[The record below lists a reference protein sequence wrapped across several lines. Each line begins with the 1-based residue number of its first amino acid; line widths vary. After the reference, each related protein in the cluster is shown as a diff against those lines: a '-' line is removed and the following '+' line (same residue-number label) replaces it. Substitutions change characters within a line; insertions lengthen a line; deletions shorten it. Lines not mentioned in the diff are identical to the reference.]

1 MDNTLDAKK
10 EQVMK
15 MLNNE
20 VSKYTKDGS
29 SLPQAIT
36 LTCKKLGLNPYNI
49 VSKYFPEIKPDD
61 LNAYKDIKTDEGSFV
76 TLKGDSSQSQ
86 YEVININNKDAIVLR
101 NTDNNQEITASEDE
115 ITPVITENKMDKLNE
130 AQYSVSINGLETT
143 DAAALSQMLSSAAQ
157 AEQSNGA
164 VTDPMSINP
173 EPMDMTTGMPMDMG
187 TELPAPSLDMPMDST
202 MPEETLPAEDSVE
215 DVPAIEDDIEFDEEL
230 PADETISLDTD
241 ANAYANPEMD
251 TAVVP
256 TDSLEDDEDPT
267 ADEIGNDVAVN
278 DESSEPV
285 ESPEEL
291 EPANDF
297 GGEES
302 IEDMSMDDMM
312 DDGMYEGFDY
322 DALIKEALEAA
333 GLNESEETIPASEE
347 VEDDGSM
354 KGSQE
359 DYAEEITEGKKE
371 CCPKCGKEECVCEE
385 DESFDDE
392 IAEALRLAG
401 VQLDE
406 ATKKLIG
413 GFGTTSP
420 YTYGQSYDFNANKSD
435 ILKTLKNIA
444 NRAKDL
450 KMTGDSSDK
459 DKRYSFEFDENDE
472 KIWDE
477 QVEPLLKEAEKG
489 SRNLISI
496 YKNLSKIFKENMRNS
511 FVWHSMIH
519 YLGFHEQWKPNWV
532 DEKDWGKLAD
542 SCAAAAVL
550 AKGSELYS
558 KNGQRMGVYLSK
570 KDLIKKMQNDPK
582 VYIPEEKEDANDKKI
597 YNSLRYMLKTYSD
610 ANKDTIFD
618 VYSNFVNK
626 DIEYLEDVLYYGDD
640 GEFDDEIAE
649 ALRLAGVELNEADE
663 EKYRRVKKNVNK
675 NFHIYDPAHDEADD
689 GQDYDDDA
697 IEMSVEYIA
706 NRDGLPLHVAARKYA
721 KEYNISY
728 EVVCKAIER
737 DGSAP
742 DNPPSWYYDIDH
754 YKDVDAK
761 YDKIDEEVGNDTVNA
776 EINAGEI
783 GGDESFDDEIAEAL
797 RLAGVELNE
806 AEATEPTP
814 VDDKTLYRNKQAKTA
829 EKQEPE
835 YHEVDTT
842 PFSKESSEGFKMT
855 MEAAVNKEKVKKI
868 YETAKSM
875 YAKKDFNEWMTLDRR
890 YVTKLIKEGISYDKA
905 NKILTSAKKG
915 K

>member
-10 EQVMK
+10 QQVMK
-15 MLNNE
+15 MLKNE

-29 SLPQAIT
+29 SLPQAIS

-49 VSKYFPEIKPDD
+49 IRQYFPEIKEEDIEG
-61 LNAYKDIKTDEGSFV
+61 YKDIKTDEGSFV
-76 TLKGDSSQSQ
+76 TLKGDSSQTH

-101 NTDNNQEITASEDE
+101 NADNNQEITASEDE
-115 ITPVITENKMDKLNE
+115 ITPVITENKMDNLNE

-157 AEQSNGA
+157 AEQTSGVA
-164 VTDPMSINP
+164 TEPMAINP
-173 EPMDMTTGMPMDMG
+173 EPMDVATGMPMDMG
-187 TELPAPSLDMPMDST
+187 AGLPEPSLDMPMDST
-202 MPEETLPAEDSVE
+202 LPDESLPTEDLGIEEPE
-215 DVPAIEDDIEFDEEL
+215 IEDDIEFDEEL
-230 PADETISLDTD
+230 PNGEEISLDAD

-256 TDSLEDDEDPT
+256 TDSLEDNE
-267 ADEIGNDVAVN
+267 
-278 DESSEPV
+278 ESTEAEPV

-333 GLNESEETIPASEE
+333 GLNESEETIPASDE

-354 KGSQE
+354 DGAQE

-385 DESFDDE
+385 
-392 IAEALRLAG
+392 
-401 VQLDE
+401 
-406 ATKKLIG
+406 
-413 GFGTTSP
+413 
-420 YTYGQSYDFNANKSD
+420 
-435 ILKTLKNIA
+435 
-444 NRAKDL
+444 
-450 KMTGDSSDK
+450 
-459 DKRYSFEFDENDE
+459 
-472 KIWDE
+472 
-477 QVEPLLKEAEKG
+477 
-489 SRNLISI
+489 
-496 YKNLSKIFKENMRNS
+496 
-511 FVWHSMIH
+511 
-519 YLGFHEQWKPNWV
+519 
-532 DEKDWGKLAD
+532 
-542 SCAAAAVL
+542 
-550 AKGSELYS
+550 
-558 KNGQRMGVYLSK
+558 
-570 KDLIKKMQNDPK
+570 
-582 VYIPEEKEDANDKKI
+582 
-597 YNSLRYMLKTYSD
+597 
-610 ANKDTIFD
+610 
-618 VYSNFVNK
+618 
-626 DIEYLEDVLYYGDD
+626 
-640 GEFDDEIAE
+640 
-649 ALRLAGVELNEADE
+649 
-663 EKYRRVKKNVNK
+663 
-675 NFHIYDPAHDEADD
+675 
-689 GQDYDDDA
+689 
-697 IEMSVEYIA
+697 
-706 NRDGLPLHVAARKYA
+706 
-721 KEYNISY
+721 
-728 EVVCKAIER
+728 
-737 DGSAP
+737 
-742 DNPPSWYYDIDH
+742 
-754 YKDVDAK
+754 
-761 YDKIDEEVGNDTVNA
+761 
-776 EINAGEI
+776 
-783 GGDESFDDEIAEAL
+783 DESFDDEIAEAL

>member
-187 TELPAPSLDMPMDST
+187 AELPAPSLDTPMDST

-230 PADETISLDTD
+230 PEGEPISLATD
-241 ANAYANPEMD
+241 ANAYANPEID

-256 TDSLEDDEDPT
+256 TDSLEDFGYEKVEEPSEDEET
-267 ADEIGNDVAVN
+267 T
-278 DESSEPV
+278 PV
-285 ESPEEL
+285 ENPEEL

-354 KGSQE
+354 DGAQE

-401 VQLDE
+401 VELNE
-406 ATKKLIG
+406 ATKKLVG

-459 DKRYSFEFDENDE
+459 DKRYSFEFDEDDD

-582 VYIPEEKEDANDKKI
+582 VYIPEEKENADDKKI

-663 EKYRRVKKNVNK
+663 EKYRRVKKNVDR

-737 DGSAP
+737 DGSGP
-742 DNPPSWYYDIDH
+742 ENPEPGYYDPNN
-754 YKDVDAK
+754 
-761 YDKIDEEVGNDTVNA
+761 YDDSDYEKEEELNEGNE
-776 EINAGEI
+776 EINAGDNI
-783 GGDESFDDEIAEAL
+783 NLDTDESFDDEIAEAL